1 MSDSI
6 TPIQQES
13 LTTRILCAKDFLKE
27 NPDEKPVTAAR
38 IFQIKPTSLNS
49 SLTRKTSGIRGGHN
63 KILQQH
69 HVEALHSYIRS
80 LLAYGIQ
87 PTFPLV
93 YNSICNLKRAQ
104 NPDFKAPSLAWFRKW
119 YKENKLHTITSK
131 PLAAIR
137 LTAQDEKEVQQWF
150 KGYRQT
156 IQEKKIKRKNII
168 NFDEAGFRV
177 GCAKGQKILV
187 PIDILEVWFLL

>member
-1 MSDSI
+1 M
-6 TPIQQES
+6 QQES
-13 LTTRILCAKDFLKE
+13 LTKRILSAKEFLRE
-27 NPDEKPVTAAR
+27 NPDEKPITAAR
-38 IFQIKPTSLNS
+38 IFEIKPTSLNS
-49 SLTRKTSGIRGGHN
+49 SLTRKTFSKHGGHN

-69 HVEALHSYIRS
+69 YTKALHSYIRS

-93 YNSICNLKRAQ
+93 YNSIYNLKRAQ
-104 NPDFKAPSLAWFRKW
+104 NPNFKAPSLARFGKW
-119 YKENKLHTITSK
+119 YKENKLHMIKSK
-131 PLAAIR
+131 PLVVVR

-156 IQEKKIKRKNII
+156 IQERKIKRKNII

-177 GCAKGQKILV
+177 GCAKG
-187 PIDILEVWFLL
+187 